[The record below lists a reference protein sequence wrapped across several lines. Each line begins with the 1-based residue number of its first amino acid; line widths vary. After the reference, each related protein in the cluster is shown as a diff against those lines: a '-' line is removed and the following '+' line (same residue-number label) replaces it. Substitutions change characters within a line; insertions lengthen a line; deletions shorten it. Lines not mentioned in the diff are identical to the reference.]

1 MKAMFSQRHK
11 KTVKESNLIKQNL
24 RLPSLLRH
32 TIERIFVDLEREVQ
46 QNCHNSWTCQEFC
59 VN

>member
-32 TIERIFVDLEREVQ
+32 TIERIFVDLE
-46 QNCHNSWTCQEFC
+46 S
-59 VN
+59 